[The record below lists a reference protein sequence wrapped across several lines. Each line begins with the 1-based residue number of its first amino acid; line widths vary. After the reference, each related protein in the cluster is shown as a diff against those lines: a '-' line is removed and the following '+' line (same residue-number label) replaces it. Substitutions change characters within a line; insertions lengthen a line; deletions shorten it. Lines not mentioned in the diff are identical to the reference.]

1 MSQHYNLTDIVVD
14 EYPYWRFEETISMIN
29 ELVEEEDKRRKTQE
43 DAQKSDMPNFNPGDI
58 MGSINSKI
66 PKL

>member
-43 DAQKSDMPNFNPGDI
+43 DAQKIRYAQF
-58 MGSINSKI
+58 
-66 PKL
+66 